1 MCFLHQHMEKVHYL
15 LFNAVIN
22 HGCWRRSWVFQ
33 GLSTPFPYPV
43 GPPSE
48 NNECLM
54 SLFFQNQD
62 LQKEAHNFPQFPMED
77 IIQVTDGL
85 IICQNVLLAL

>member
-1 MCFLHQHMEKVHYL
+1 
-15 LFNAVIN
+15 
-22 HGCWRRSWVFQ
+22 
-33 GLSTPFPYPV
+33 
-43 GPPSE
+43 
-48 NNECLM
+48 M

>member
-1 MCFLHQHMEKVHYL
+1 MSFLGFEH
-15 LFNAVIN
+15 
-22 HGCWRRSWVFQ
+22 
-33 GLSTPFPYPV
+33 TFPYPA

-54 SLFFQNQD
+54 SLFFQNRD